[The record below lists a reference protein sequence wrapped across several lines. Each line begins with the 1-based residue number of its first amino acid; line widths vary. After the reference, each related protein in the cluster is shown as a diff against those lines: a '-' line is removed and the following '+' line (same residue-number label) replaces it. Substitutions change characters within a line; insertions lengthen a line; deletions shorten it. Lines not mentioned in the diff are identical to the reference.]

1 MNMTTTYAF
10 SEGALTRADQRTK
23 ILLALLPVVFLIM
36 GAGIMASSA
45 RGIQTYFGWTWLGAL
60 VVVEGLMFA
69 TTSFVRRTMK
79 SLSISIS
86 DKAIVRLSD
95 GRTEKTSFAEIH
107 KVSVTYDST
116 MKVTCVQVDRK
127 HSLGWT
133 LTGYENM
140 DGLAVAL
147 EKELGADRVRRRN
160 QSFDQDN
167 PGCFVVMIVFGA
179 ALGLVLVGLGREI
192 FQIFY
197 ILFFG
202 CYGLY
207 GLIYRPYTRSLG
219 PRFAWF
225 EIFGGVVLVAITIW
239 LGLKNI

>member
-1 MNMTTTYAF
+1 
-10 SEGALTRADQRTK
+10 
-23 ILLALLPVVFLIM
+23 LARLPVVFLIM

-45 RGIQTYFGWTWLGAL
+45 RSIQTYFGWTWLGVL

-69 TTSFVRRTMK
+69 TTNFVRCTMEG
-79 SLSISIS
+79 LSISIS
-86 DKAIVRLSD
+86 DKAIERRSD
-95 GRTEKTSFAEIH
+95 GRTELTPFEQIR
-107 KVSVTYDST
+107 KVSVTYDSA
-116 MKVTCVQVDRK
+116 MKVTCIQVDRK
-127 HSLGWT
+127 RSLGWA

-147 EKELGADRVRRRN
+147 EKELGAERVHRRN

-207 GLIYRPYTRSLG
+207 GLIYRPYTRSLS

-225 EIFGGVVLVAITIW
+225 EILGGVVLVAITIW
-239 LGLKNI
+239 LGLKII